1 MLTLKKFDDFRQTLI
16 RNLNADVYLGNCHKN
31 TTVNSLTAPIYQFD
45 ELQRMPVTFYLA
57 SSPDHIYGFAHSF
70 NIVPNVSAAEDK
82 SALLMFPLEA
92 GSFIFNGVT
101 LNANQMGLVTSHSG
115 SAYCFQVPPDT
126 RWMMIRFETTSRHL
140 NLISASMMPI
150 EVKDNQLNKI
160 RLIAQSILDS
170 NGFND
175 NYFEK
180 NKPGLEIVLQLL
192 QELESTAPPLRPQ
205 QNQGRSRLPR
215 KHILPFA
222 IKALKN
228 FTQNTGSINSIA
240 STLGVSTRTLNNMFY
255 ERVGLAPKQYA
266 MLIKLYALRDI
277 LLNKESSSI
286 TDAALVLNITDLG
299 RFSARYKS
307 LFGEYPSDTFK
318 R

>member
-1 MLTLKKFDDFRQTLI
+1 MAQVLRDMGYAAGQFGKNHLGDKEYMLPTNNGFDEFLG
-16 RNLNADVYLGNCHKN
+16 NLYHLNAEEEPENPDYPQDPAFREKFGPKGVIKSFADGRMEDTGPLTRKRMETIDDETLSAAMDFMERQVKADKPFFTWYN
-31 TTVNSLTAPIYQFD
+31 TTRMHVNT
-45 ELQRMPVTFYLA
+45 
-57 SSPDHIYGFAHSF
+57 H
-70 NIVPNVSAAEDK
+70 
-82 SALLMFPLEA
+82 
-92 GSFIFNGVT
+92 
-101 LNANQMGLVTSHSG
+101 
-115 SAYCFQVPPDT
+115 
-126 RWMMIRFETTSRHL
+126 
-140 NLISASMMPI
+140 
-150 EVKDNQLNKI
+150 VKD
-160 RLIAQSILDS
+160 S
-170 NGFND
+170 N
-175 NYFEK
+175 
-180 NKPGLEIVLQLL
+180 L
-192 QELESTAPPLRPQ
+192 
-205 QNQGRSRLPR
+205 GRSRLLR

-240 STLGVSTRTLNNMFY
+240 STLEISTRTLNNMFY

-307 LFGEYPSDTFK
+307 LFGEYPSDTLK